1 MSIFDGES
9 RGDQKDNWQKIGTRG
24 IYGTKKTVIGYV
36 GLESLVERVE
46 EVIGVQLKRSSP
58 GVQFACVIVSETVF
72 LQTPPIQS
80 VSVGSTI
87 KLHCHTG
94 WFASGAVLWYKHHQ
108 REYLQLVYI
117 VRKNFPQKQRF
128 SGEINMDATI
138 YSLVIEDVQRHDS
151 GQYYCAAR
159 KLYGTAFIFGNGS
172 TLHIAGPS
180 NILMLYPPRN
190 DVFQMDVV
198 PLICLVQNV
207 KSKTLTIHWNA
218 STWNAVGSMLTEAI
232 DSDGA
237 YSIISHIRV
246 PMEAWKYDSVCSCSA
261 EVNSKEIL
269 ISECVSQKKGND

>member
-1 MSIFDGES
+1 MNVF
-9 RGDQKDNWQKIGTRG
+9 TRCA
-24 IYGTKKTVIGYV
+24 
-36 GLESLVERVE
+36 LFHL
-46 EVIGVQLKRSSP
+46 LP
-58 GVQFACVIVSETVF
+58 VIVSETVF

-94 WFASGAVLWYKHHQ
+94 WFASGAVLWYKRHQ

-117 VRKNFPQKQRF
+117 VRKDFPQKQRF
-128 SGEINMDATI
+128 SGEINKDASI

-159 KLYGTAFIFGNGS
+159 KSYGTAFIFGNGS
-172 TLHIAGPS
+172 TLHIAAGPS
-180 NILMLYPPRN
+180 NILMLYPSRN
-190 DVFQMDVV
+190 EFFQMDVV
-198 PLICLVQNV
+198 PLICLVKNV

-218 STWNAVGSMLTEAI
+218 STWNSVGSMVTEAI

-246 PMEAWKYDSVCSCSA
+246 PTEAWNHDPVCSCSA
-261 EVNSKEIL
+261 EINSKEIL
-269 ISECVSQKKGND
+269 ISECVSQKKGNWKTAVLRQTQETVYADLAFTADPTF